1 MNYICIEGNIGAG
14 KTTFAKRYA
23 ELTGRTLI
31 LEQFSENPFLAEF
44 YKNPKKHAFPLEM
57 SFLAERFQQLN
68 ELFSKPDL
76 FSKGYIA
83 DYSFYKT
90 RLFAKIN
97 LSEGEFHI
105 FDRLYQ
111 VLARQIPQPDKIIY
125 LHTDLSY
132 IKQNIIKRNRDIE
145 ESIRETYLSN
155 VQEGYL
161 HFTKSQNQEM
171 LTIYY
176 SEDNWHDMDNLIK
189 NIEQFGKQL
198 KQ

>member
-1 MNYICIEGNIGAG
+1 MSYICVEGNIGAG

-31 LEQFSENPFLAEF
+31 LEQFSENPFLASF
-44 YKNPKKHAFPLEM
+44 YKEPKKHAFPLEM

-68 ELFSKPDL
+68 NLFSQPDL
-76 FSKGYIA
+76 FSKGYVA

-111 VLARQIPQPDKIIY
+111 VLAKQLPQPDKIIY
-125 LHTDLSY
+125 LQTDIAY
-132 IKQNIIKRNRDIE
+132 IKQNISDRNREIEKDIHE
-145 ESIRETYLSN
+145 AYLAKVHESYLDLSRSKSN
-155 VQEGYL
+155 NIVPVA
-161 HFTKSQNQEM
+161 
-171 LTIYY
+171 Y
-176 SEDNWHDMDNLIK
+176 STAHWQSMDNLIYT
-189 NIEQFGKQL
+189 IEKTKLRKFK
-198 KQ
+198 

>member
-31 LEQFSENPFLAEF
+31 LEQFSENPFLASF
-44 YKNPKKHAFPLEM
+44 YQEPKKHAFPLEM

-68 ELFSKPDL
+68 DLFSQPDL
-76 FSKGYIA
+76 FIKGYVA

-97 LSEGEFHI
+97 LNEGEFHI

-111 VLARQIPQPDKIIY
+111 VLTRQLPKPDIIIY
-125 LHTDLSY
+125 LKSDIAY
-132 IKQNIIKRNRDIE
+132 IKKNISDRNREIE
-145 ESIRETYLSN
+145 KNIDEAYLAK

-161 HFTKSQNQEM
+161 DLCKSNINNI
-171 LTIYY
+171 LPVPY
-176 SEDNWHDMDNLIK
+176 SIEYWQSMDNLIST
-189 NIEQFGKQL
+189 IEKSSAFKF
-198 KQ
+198 K

>member
-132 IKQNIIKRNRDIE
+132 IKQNIINRNRDIE

-161 HFTKSQNQEM
+161 HFTKSQNQEI

-189 NIEQFGKQL
+189 NIEQFGKQP

>member
-145 ESIRETYLSN
+145 ESIKETYLSN

-161 HFTKSQNQEM
+161 HFTKSQSQQI

-176 SEDNWHDMDNLIK
+176 SEDNWHDMDNLIN
-189 NIEQFGKQL
+189 NIEQFGKQP

>member
-31 LEQFSENPFLAEF
+31 LEQFSENPFLASF
-44 YKNPKKHAFPLEM
+44 YQEPKKHAFPLEM

-68 ELFSKPDL
+68 DLFSQPDL
-76 FSKGYIA
+76 FIKGYVA

-97 LSEGEFHI
+97 LNEGEFHI

-111 VLARQIPQPDKIIY
+111 VLTRQLPKPDIIIY
-125 LHTDLSY
+125 LKSDIAY
-132 IKQNIIKRNRDIE
+132 IKKNISDRNREIE
-145 ESIRETYLSN
+145 KNIDEAYLAK

-161 HFTKSQNQEM
+161 DLCKSNINNILPVPYSIEYWQSM
-171 LTIYY
+171 DKLISTIEK
-176 SEDNWHDMDNLIK
+176 SSAFK
-189 NIEQFGKQL
+189 FK
-198 KQ
+198 

>member
-145 ESIRETYLSN
+145 ESIKETYLSN

-161 HFTKSQNQEM
+161 HFTKSQNQEI

-189 NIEQFGKQL
+189 NIEQFGKQP

>member
-132 IKQNIIKRNRDIE
+132 IKQNIINRNRDIE
-145 ESIRETYLSN
+145 ESIKETYLSN

-161 HFTKSQNQEM
+161 HFTKSQSQQI

-189 NIEQFGKQL
+189 NIEQFGKQP